1 MLDRTFALDRA
12 MFVDS
17 LIVPQCVYRPGSFT
31 GLMTVYESN
40 YLKLLQLA
48 DVDAATT
55 RARVSRVPN
64 DCELHLDVLRTE
76 PYTTTLRMTY
86 WFDEN
91 GEPVADPDLTVRVY
105 HDARLAEA
113 LAARIAH
120 RHRVLQDLDPAHAA
134 ELGRRWRVNMLLN
147 KWLDYLLE
155 VGHAFV

>member
-1 MLDRTFALDRA
+1 
-12 MFVDS
+12 
-17 LIVPQCVYRPGSFT
+17 
-31 GLMTVYESN
+31 MTIYESN
-40 YLKLLQLA
+40 YVKLQQLA

-55 RARVSRVPN
+55 VARVSQVPD

-76 PYTTTLRMTY
+76 RYTTTLRMTY
-86 WFDEN
+86 WFPEN

-147 KWLDYLLE
+147 KWLDYLVE
-155 VGHAFV
+155 VGHAFD

>member
-1 MLDRTFALDRA
+1 

-31 GLMTVYESN
+31 GLMTIYESN

-48 DVDAATT
+48 DVDIATT
-55 RARVSRVPN
+55 PSRVSQTPN
-64 DCELHLDVLRTE
+64 DCELHLDVLRAE

-113 LAARIAH
+113 LAARVGH
-120 RHRVLQDLDPAHAA
+120 RHQVLQDLDPAHAA

>member
-1 MLDRTFALDRA
+1 

-31 GLMTVYESN
+31 GLMTIYESN
-40 YLKLLQLA
+40 YVKLLQVA

-55 RARVSRVPN
+55 AGRISRVPK

-86 WFDEN
+86 WFDES